1 MNRKWK
7 FVDWVVL
14 LIVVLNALIVITLS
28 FGNTAKLA
36 ATLSLNPY
44 LTAGLVELM
53 FGTLLFLRGKQ
64 RSLSLNV
71 PILLSAGYFA
81 SFAFVTGV
89 NMWGL
94 SKEHSVI
101 GPIVGLVISA
111 AMWLMENILVWL
123 ATEAAKPYQ
132 KTWWDLIKERWRRR
146 QQVNQ
151 MIKDE
156 KECQRLEWMKWEA
169 QKPDLSLIKKARKA
183 ERERE
188 EVLKDGLPE
197 FFQSKEFGERNKT
210 ETIVIEPK
218 AAEIVPISKTKKPIG
233 FHAIKEEYESNSGK
247 EKTDPGEHPGEQYI
261 EQAISKAREMVQQG
275 KQIGKDLGRN
285 TLAKAAGVTPH
296 YAKLALQRLKQEEQ
310 EID

>member
-81 SFAFVTGV
+81 SFAFVTAV

-94 SKEHSVI
+94 GQEHAVI
-101 GPIVGLVISA
+101 GLMVGAAISG

-123 ATEAAKPYQ
+123 VTDADKPYQ

-146 QQVNQ
+146 QQVKQ

-169 QKPDLSLIKKARKA
+169 QKPDLKLIKAARRA
-183 ERERE
+183 EQKRKEI
-188 EVLKDGLPE
+188 LKDGLPE
-197 FFQSKEFGERNKT
+197 FFQGFEGRSKT
-210 ETIVIEPK
+210 ETIVVEPK

-247 EKTDPGEHPGEQYI
+247 EKTDPGEQYI
-261 EQAISKAREMVQQG
+261 EQAISKAREMVKEG

-296 YAKLALQRLKQEEQ
+296 YAKLALQRLKQE
-310 EID
+310 IDN

>member
-53 FGTLLFLRGKQ
+53 FGTLLFLRGRQ

-71 PILLSAGYFA
+71 PIILSAGYFA
-81 SFAFVTGV
+81 SFAFVTAV

-94 SKEHSVI
+94 GQEHAVI
-101 GPIVGLVISA
+101 GLMVGAAISG

-123 ATEAAKPYQ
+123 VTDADKPYQ
-132 KTWWDLIKERWRRR
+132 KTLRDRIRETK
-146 QQVNQ
+146 Q
-151 MIKDE
+151 MIKEE
-156 KECQRLEWMKWEA
+156 KACQRLEWMKWEA
-169 QKPDLSLIKKARKA
+169 QKPDLKLIKAARRA
-183 ERERE
+183 EQKRKEI
-188 EVLKDGLPE
+188 LKDGLPE
-197 FFQSKEFGERNKT
+197 FFQIKESGERNKT

-218 AAEIVPISKTKKPIG
+218 AAEIVPIKQPAKKPIG
-233 FHAIKEEYESNSGK
+233 FHAIKEEYEQNS
-247 EKTDPGEHPGEQYI
+247 EKVEDPGEQYI
-261 EQAISKAREMVQQG
+261 KQAITIARQMMEQG

-296 YAKLALQRLKQEEQ
+296 YAKLALQRLKQE
-310 EID
+310 IDN